1 MMHLTII
8 LICFFVIVLLC
19 PLAVILFGVFAMR
32 FGFRDKGM
40 EGAVNAACLH
50 GGGVLWSFAGAA
62 ALNSPFFRECPVGF
76 LLFVLWE
83 LVPFVPWGAMCRK
96 KNGPLS
102 FRTGVAG
109 LLAQGAFL
117 LGVYPYARSVGAGDC
132 EMGLFLFHGLLMLL
146 YQLPLFI
153 GIACVVSVEQDIPED
168 EKVWMRLT
176 GWGGAFVFFLVGLFS
191 IGLSGLSV

>member
-132 EMGLFLFHGLLMLL
+132 EMGLFLYHGLLMLFYL
-146 YQLPLFI
+146 VPLFI
-153 GIACVVSVEQDIPED
+153 ITAGEASSRRDIPED
-168 EKVWMRLT
+168 EKVWMRLA
-176 GWGGAFVFFLVGLFS
+176 GLVGAFIFFLMSVFS
-191 IGLSGLSV
+191 FALTGLSV